1 MSGRRRSST
10 GPRPGWIPGRPSH
23 WVPPPLLR
31 SGFAWCYWRIFYL
44 RELNSWRFPSLEA
57 GGGAWPRGSEGG
69 STLPDGQP
77 RPGPRHRPGSTR
89 GATSEH
95 LDWTRDGGSH
105 LGQITLG
112 YAQLEDGRDGDEEQ
126 GEEADAPAEERRP
139 VGEVVVLVGDRLPIQ
154 PEETQDALEQ
164 GDGGGGEEN

>member
-1 MSGRRRSST
+1 M
-10 GPRPGWIPGRPSH
+10 
-23 WVPPPLLR
+23 
-31 SGFAWCYWRIFYL
+31 
-44 RELNSWRFPSLEA
+44 
-57 GGGAWPRGSEGG
+57 
-69 STLPDGQP
+69 
-77 RPGPRHRPGSTR
+77 
-89 GATSEH
+89 
-95 LDWTRDGGSH
+95 GGSH

-139 VGEVVVLVGDRLPIQ
+139 VGEVVVFVGDRLPIQ